1 MSSSKN
7 LEFKKTAFLN
17 KSNSAFIE
25 EMYLKFVNNDPELP
39 DSWRK
44 YFKEVGDEDDII
56 VNEINGPSW
65 SPSKKVSIN
74 KKENFENQITEQNN
88 DDIIK
93 SNTNSIKAVA
103 MIRSYRQRG
112 HLIAK
117 LDPLG
122 LLKSD
127 YLEELHPE
135 SYGFKKEDYQKK
147 IFLDNVTNKQY
158 SNINEIL
165 KFLKEKY
172 CGSLGYEYMHISN
185 PTERKWFRD
194 RVEKA
199 DDFNF
204 TQNGK
209 EAILNKLIQAE
220 GFEKFLHTK
229 YVGTKRFG
237 LDGGESLIPALEQ
250 VIKIGGQSNVKEVK
264 IGMSHR
270 GRLNVLANVL
280 QKSYKRIFNE
290 FAGEISSKSKDD
302 TGDVKYHLGASSNR
316 EFDGN
321 SVHVSLTDNP
331 SHLEAVNPVV
341 LGQTR
346 AKQFFHKDK
355 DRKKV
360 IPILI
365 HGDAAFAGQGVVAEC
380 FAMSGLPGHNTG
392 GTIHIIVNN
401 QIGFTTSPRFA
412 RSSPYPSDIAK
423 MVEAPIIH
431 VNGDDPE
438 AVVYA
443 ARIATD
449 FRLKFNRDVVIDL
462 ICYRRFGHNEGDE
475 PSFTQPLMYKKIRS
489 HPSTIKVYGEKLVS
503 EGSITNDYLNNS
515 IKKFKDLLD
524 DQFKNAKNYK
534 PKIEWFEGT
543 WSRYR
548 PERGKDKRGVTGS
561 DTKKLRNISDKIN
574 TIPSEINI
582 HKTIMKILDNR
593 KLSVSNGKGIDW
605 STAES
610 LAFGSLLEEGYPVR
624 LVGQDSG
631 RGTFSQRHSVLR
643 NQIDN
648 SRYIPLNNISNK
660 QKNFEIVD
668 SFLSELAVLGFEY
681 GYSLVEPNTLTIW
694 EAQFGDFANGA
705 QVVIDQFIASG
716 ERKWSRASGLVM
728 LLPHGYEGQG
738 PEHSSARLERFLQ
751 LCSNDNMQVM
761 NCTTPANYF
770 HALRRQMH
778 RDFRKPLIIMTPK
791 SLLRHKHC
799 VSNLDDFSKKNSFHR
814 VLWDHAID
822 PKVKGF
828 IKLKKPKKIEKVILC
843 SGKVYFDLL
852 EAREKLEKNKDVKSY
867 ILDLRNNPGGLLSQA
882 IKISDFF
889 LDNGEIVSTKSRK
902 PSENRKWFAKKGD
915 LTNGKVLIVLINY
928 GSASASE
935 IVAGA
940 LKDHKRAILLGE
952 NSYGKGSVQSI
963 IPLKNDGAIR
973 LTVAKY
979 YLPSGKSISEVG
991 VSPDIEI
998 DEGNDDFRIKTET
1011 DNQLKYA
1018 IKLLKG

>member
-1 MSSSKN
+1 MSASKN
-7 LEFKKTAFLN
+7 LEYEKTSFLN

-25 EMYLKFVNNDPELP
+25 RMYLKFVNKDSDLP
-39 DSWRK
+39 DSWK
-44 YFKEVGDEDDII
+44 DYFEGIGEELNII
-56 VNEINGPSW
+56 AKEINGPSW
-65 SPSKKVSIN
+65 GPKKNTIDIDELQ
-74 KKENFENQITEQNN
+74 KKIDQEDLN
-88 DDIIK
+88 
-93 SNTNSIKAVA
+93 SNGVVPIVNATNVNSTGSNEDSIKAVS

-117 LDPLG
+117 LDPLE
-122 LLKSD
+122 LIKSD
-127 YLEELHPE
+127 YLDELHPE
-135 SYGFKKEDYQKK
+135 SFGFKKNDYQKS
-147 IFLDNVTNKQY
+147 IYLGGVINRHS
-158 SNINEIL
+158 SNIKDIL
-165 KFLKEKY
+165 SFLKKTY
-172 CGSLGYEYMHISN
+172 CGPVGYEYMHISN

-194 RVEKA
+194 RIEKSE
-199 DDFNF
+199 DNLNF
-204 TQNGK
+204 TKNGK

-250 VIKIGGQSNVKEVK
+250 IIKISGQSQVKEVK

-290 FAGEISSKSKDD
+290 FAGEFGTSSDEGA
-302 TGDVKYHLGASSNR
+302 GDVKYHLGASSNR

-346 AKQFFHKDK
+346 AKQYFHKDK
-355 DRKKV
+355 GRNKV

-423 MVEAPIIH
+423 MVDAPIIH
-431 VNGDDPE
+431 ANGDDPE

-443 ARIATD
+443 ARIASE
-449 FRLKFNRDVVIDL
+449 FRLKFNRDVVVDL

-489 HPSTIKVYGEKLVS
+489 HPSTTEVYGKKLVEENIISS
-503 EGSITNDYLNNS
+503 EDLNHS
-515 IKKFKDLLD
+515 IKTFKNLLD
-524 DQFKNAKNYK
+524 EQFKSAKDYK
-534 PKIEWFEGT
+534 PKIAWFEGT
-543 WSRYR
+543 WSAYK
-548 PERGKDKRGVTGS
+548 PEKGKDKRGVTGA
-561 DTKKLRNISDKIN
+561 DTKKLLKISEKIN
-574 TIPSEINI
+574 ASPEELNL
-582 HKTIMKILDNR
+582 HKTIVKILNNR
-593 KLSVSNGKGIDW
+593 KESVKNGFNIDW
-605 STAES
+605 STAEA

-643 NQIDN
+643 NQKDN
-648 SRYIPLNNISNK
+648 SRYVPLNNISDNQK
-660 QKNFEIVD
+660 QFEVVD

-681 GYSLVEPNTLTIW
+681 GYSLVEPNTLTLW

-716 ERKWSRASGLVM
+716 ERKWRRASGLVM

-778 RDFRKPLIIMTPK
+778 RDFRKPLIMMTPK
-791 SLLRHKHC
+791 SLLRNKYC
-799 VSNLDDFSKKNSFHR
+799 VSNLEDFSKSNSFHR
-814 VLWDHAID
+814 ILWDHAID
-822 PKVKGF
+822 PKSKGF
-828 IKLKKPKKIEKVILC
+828 INLKESSKIKKVIMC

-852 EAREKLEKNKDVKSY
+852 EAREKLKKDDVILFRIEQLYPFPAKTLVKELKPY
-867 ILDLRNNPGGLLSQA
+867 AENA
-882 IKISDFF
+882 KFF
-889 LDNGEIVSTKSRK
+889 LVPG
-902 PSENRKWFAKKGD
+902 
-915 LTNGKVLIVLINY
+915 
-928 GSASASE
+928 
-935 IVAGA
+935 
-940 LKDHKRAILLGE
+940 RA
-952 NSYGKGSVQSI
+952 
-963 IPLKNDGAIR
+963 
-973 LTVAKY
+973 
-979 YLPSGKSISEVG
+979 
-991 VSPDIEI
+991 
-998 DEGNDDFRIKTET
+998 
-1011 DNQLKYA
+1011 
-1018 IKLLKG
+1018 

>member
-1 MSSSKN
+1 MSASKN
-7 LEFKKTAFLN
+7 LEYEKTSFLN

-25 EMYLKFVNNDPELP
+25 RMYLKFVNKDSDLP
-39 DSWRK
+39 DSWK
-44 YFKEVGDEDDII
+44 DYFEGIGEELNII
-56 VNEINGPSW
+56 AKEINGPSW
-65 SPSKKVSIN
+65 GPKKNTIDIDELQ
-74 KKENFENQITEQNN
+74 KKIDQEDLN
-88 DDIIK
+88 
-93 SNTNSIKAVA
+93 SNGVVPIVNATNVNSTGSNEDSIKAVS

-117 LDPLG
+117 LDPLE
-122 LLKSD
+122 LIKSD
-127 YLEELHPE
+127 YLDELHPE
-135 SYGFKKEDYQKK
+135 SFGFKKNDYQKS
-147 IFLDNVTNKQY
+147 IYLGGVINRQS
-158 SNINEIL
+158 SNIKDIL
-165 KFLKEKY
+165 SFLKKTY
-172 CGSLGYEYMHISN
+172 CGPVGYEYMHISN

-194 RVEKA
+194 RIEKSE
-199 DDFNF
+199 DNLNF
-204 TQNGK
+204 TKNGK

-250 VIKIGGQSNVKEVK
+250 IIKISGQSQVKEVK

-290 FAGEISSKSKDD
+290 FAGEFGTSSDEGA
-302 TGDVKYHLGASSNR
+302 GDVKYHLGASSNR

-346 AKQFFHKDK
+346 AKQYFHKDK
-355 DRKKV
+355 ERNKV

-423 MVEAPIIH
+423 MVDAPIIH
-431 VNGDDPE
+431 ANGDDPE

-443 ARIATD
+443 ARIASE
-449 FRLKFNRDVVIDL
+449 FRLKFNRDVVVDL

-489 HPSTIKVYGEKLVS
+489 HPSTTEVYGKKLVEENIISS
-503 EGSITNDYLNNS
+503 EDLNHS
-515 IKKFKDLLD
+515 IKTFKNLLD
-524 DQFKNAKNYK
+524 EQFKSAKDYK
-534 PKIEWFEGT
+534 PKIAWFEGT
-543 WSRYR
+543 WSAYK
-548 PERGKDKRGVTGS
+548 PEKGKDKRGVTGA
-561 DTKKLRNISDKIN
+561 DTKKLLKISEKIN
-574 TIPSEINI
+574 ASPEELNL
-582 HKTIMKILDNR
+582 HKTIVKILNNR
-593 KLSVSNGKGIDW
+593 KESVKNGLNIDW
-605 STAES
+605 STAEA

-643 NQIDN
+643 NQKDN
-648 SRYIPLNNISNK
+648 SRYVPLNNISDNQK
-660 QKNFEIVD
+660 QFEVVD

-681 GYSLVEPNTLTIW
+681 GYSLVEPNTLTLW

-716 ERKWSRASGLVM
+716 ERKWRRASGLVM

-778 RDFRKPLIIMTPK
+778 RDFRKPLIMMTPK
-791 SLLRHKHC
+791 SLLRNKYC
-799 VSNLDDFSKKNSFHR
+799 VSNLEDFSKSNSFHR
-814 VLWDHAID
+814 ILWDHAID
-822 PKVKGF
+822 PQSKGF
-828 IKLKKPKKIEKVILC
+828 IKLKESSKIKKVIMC

-852 EAREKLEKNKDVKSY
+852 EAREKLKKDDVILFRIEQLYPFPAKTLVKELKPYAESAKFFWCQEEPKNMGAWNTVRNYIDRTLDMINLGGISVKYVGRKASSSTATGNLNKHLAQQKEILEK
-867 ILDLRNNPGGLLSQA
+867 I
-882 IKISDFF
+882 
-889 LDNGEIVSTKSRK
+889 
-902 PSENRKWFAKKGD
+902 
-915 LTNGKVLIVLINY
+915 
-928 GSASASE
+928 
-935 IVAGA
+935 
-940 LKDHKRAILLGE
+940 LKD
-952 NSYGKGSVQSI
+952 
-963 IPLKNDGAIR
+963 
-973 LTVAKY
+973 
-979 YLPSGKSISEVG
+979 
-991 VSPDIEI
+991 
-998 DEGNDDFRIKTET
+998 
-1011 DNQLKYA
+1011 
-1018 IKLLKG
+1018 

>member
-250 VIKIGGQSNVKEVK
+250 IIKIGGQSNVREVK

-355 DRKKV
+355 ERKKV

-503 EGSITNDYLNNS
+503 EGSVSYTHLTLPTS
-515 IKKFKDLLD
+515 DL
-524 DQFKNAKNYK
+524 
-534 PKIEWFEGT
+534 
-543 WSRYR
+543 
-548 PERGKDKRGVTGS
+548 V
-561 DTKKLRNISDKIN
+561 
-574 TIPSEINI
+574 
-582 HKTIMKILDNR
+582 
-593 KLSVSNGKGIDW
+593 
-605 STAES
+605 
-610 LAFGSLLEEGYPVR
+610 
-624 LVGQDSG
+624 
-631 RGTFSQRHSVLR
+631 
-643 NQIDN
+643 
-648 SRYIPLNNISNK
+648 
-660 QKNFEIVD
+660 
-668 SFLSELAVLGFEY
+668 
-681 GYSLVEPNTLTIW
+681 
-694 EAQFGDFANGA
+694 
-705 QVVIDQFIASG
+705 
-716 ERKWSRASGLVM
+716 
-728 LLPHGYEGQG
+728 
-738 PEHSSARLERFLQ
+738 
-751 LCSNDNMQVM
+751 
-761 NCTTPANYF
+761 
-770 HALRRQMH
+770 
-778 RDFRKPLIIMTPK
+778 
-791 SLLRHKHC
+791 
-799 VSNLDDFSKKNSFHR
+799 
-814 VLWDHAID
+814 
-822 PKVKGF
+822 
-828 IKLKKPKKIEKVILC
+828 
-843 SGKVYFDLL
+843 
-852 EAREKLEKNKDVKSY
+852 
-867 ILDLRNNPGGLLSQA
+867 
-882 IKISDFF
+882 
-889 LDNGEIVSTKSRK
+889 
-902 PSENRKWFAKKGD
+902 
-915 LTNGKVLIVLINY
+915 
-928 GSASASE
+928 
-935 IVAGA
+935 
-940 LKDHKRAILLGE
+940 
-952 NSYGKGSVQSI
+952 
-963 IPLKNDGAIR
+963 
-973 LTVAKY
+973 
-979 YLPSGKSISEVG
+979 
-991 VSPDIEI
+991 
-998 DEGNDDFRIKTET
+998 
-1011 DNQLKYA
+1011 
-1018 IKLLKG
+1018 